1 MNEEQQ
7 SVSRRKLR
15 NDDYTVGWICA
26 IRTEYVAAQAF
37 LDEEHE
43 IPESIPP
50 RNNSVYTLGAMGK
63 HNIIIVAPPM
73 GEYGIATVSGVAR
86 DMLNSFP
93 NVRIGLLVGIG
104 GGAPNRKHDIRLGD
118 IVVSIPRNGKSG
130 VLQYDFGKMV
140 QNQKFQNTMLL
151 DQPPG
156 LLRAAVTDLAARY
169 EREGHQ
175 LEDMVSGVIHNWPRL
190 RKKFRR
196 PDSNTDR
203 LYRNDIVHPAGD
215 ERGCVLACG
224 NNPSTLVIR
233 PKRTEE
239 DDNPT
244 IHYGIIASANQVMKD
259 ASIRDKL
266 SAENDV
272 LCFEME
278 AAGLM
283 NQSSCLVIRGICDYS
298 DTHKNDEWQGY
309 AAMAA
314 AAYAKSLL
322 GQIPP
327 TQLQAERRISDVMS
341 SLQELNL
348 NIRNFTQNMDL
359 SRLTQEQNDQ
369 LTRKI
374 LDWLS
379 PVNYTAQ
386 HSDHLSKHHP
396 GTARWFMESLEFQ
409 NWVTKPKQTL
419 YCPGIPGAGKTTL
432 TSVVIDELDT
442 LYGDDNSVGIAYI
455 YFSFSRSHEQ
465 RIQDILASLLKQ
477 LVRKQLPLPDPVK
490 RLYDQH
496 HDRGTR
502 PMHES
507 LSRTLGTIAHRY
519 EKVFIIIDALDECY
533 STDACRDM
541 LLSEI
546 FSLQS
551 QSDVRFL
558 ATSRSIPE
566 IMMRFDGKPSLEVRA
581 NHHDV
586 QTYIKDNIGRFK
598 LFVAQNDELQNE
610 IIQHITDVVDGMF
623 LLARLHL
630 ESLISV
636 SVQDPSV
643 KAIRKA
649 LERLP
654 SGSCAYDSAYQ
665 DAMQRIRGHLPGQKD
680 KAYQVLAWIS
690 RAKRQL
696 TAVELQHA
704 LAVELGT
711 ASLDEDNLYSTEDIV
726 SFCAGLVVIDKE
738 STIIRLVHHTAQ
750 EYPEK
755 TWTHWFPNAD
765 GYIAT
770 VALTYLNYNQFSAG
784 PAENWSEYWKRLQDN
799 CLYKY
804 AARYW
809 GYHARNAYPQ
819 VRDLASRFL
828 RCDTQLASNAQVLL
842 TEQFPF
848 SPLKS
853 PEGVTGLH
861 IAAYFGINE
870 EVVQFQADSTCPDVV
885 DGSGQTVLHWAVRNE
900 QVPTVE
906 LLLRSGLD
914 VNARDAEEKSPLHY
928 AARQGNCP
936 LIQTLIKKGALT
948 EAQDINGQTP
958 LLTAAAHVKVAAA
971 KELLSHGAMANS
983 LDNEHRNALH
993 LAILGSKVESPSL
1006 VEVLLS
1012 HGTHMCLCDVGNMT
1026 PLHYAV
1032 GTGSHQII
1040 DSLLQNGVDIN
1051 LCVERKRWTKT
1062 IESGRP
1068 VYREKLAPKPAKGTI
1083 KGAIGLTPLH
1093 FAACTGHRVM
1103 ADYLL
1108 QKGADPNARCH
1119 NGDTPL
1125 HIALREGLK
1134 RPEVGH
1140 GKTGFH
1146 YTFPDDDD
1154 EWTDDRWRVEF
1165 SAEYISDYEGE
1176 EAHEI
1181 YRYIEDERL
1190 AVIYILLAN
1199 TDLDVNVKN
1208 ADLNT
1213 PLHTVKYDR
1222 PNSNMIVDD
1231 LLKKGADVLAH
1242 NFKGQ
1247 TALHLAC
1254 KAGASSIACT
1264 FLDRGCHIGA
1274 LDIENLN
1281 ALHHAVRANQHDTV
1295 RIIFERDIKKALDL
1309 CLEADTRGRTLM
1321 HHHLSAPICSTAML
1335 EVLLDYGADI
1345 DAVDQ
1350 EGNTPLSLL
1359 LRGFTLMDRTN
1370 TCRFLLKNGADALW
1384 FDSTGLNLA
1393 HLSMQNHTAELGVL
1407 QSLSEYGVD
1416 LAAKDNSGKS
1426 ILHHGA
1432 IHGSLSSEILVYVQ
1446 EKSLLK
1452 IGEMD
1457 RERKTP
1463 LLYASK
1469 AAEEEWPH
1477 DMFAGN
1483 RWKSTLENL
1492 QNTAQA

>member
-7 SVSRRKLR
+7 SVPRQKLR

-43 IPESIPP
+43 IPESVPP
-50 RNNSVYTLGAMGK
+50 RNDSVFTLGAMGR

-86 DMLNSFP
+86 DMRHSFP
-93 NVRIGLLVGIG
+93 NVRICLLVGIG
-104 GGAPNRKHDIRLGD
+104 GGAPNKKNDIRLGD
-118 IVVSIPRNGKSG
+118 IVVSVPRNGKSG
-130 VLQYDFGKMV
+130 VLQYDFGKKV

-175 LEDMVSGVIHNWPRL
+175 LEAMVSGVIHNWPRL

-203 LYRNDIVHPAGD
+203 LYRNHIVHPADD

-309 AAMAA
+309 ASMAA

-327 TQLQAERRISDVMS
+327 TQLQAERKISDDVIS
-341 SLQELNL
+341 SLQQLNL
-348 NIRNFTQNMDL
+348 NIRNLTQNMDL

-386 HSDHLSKHHP
+386 HSDYLSKHHP

-409 NWVTKPKQTL
+409 NWVEKPKQTL

-442 LYGDDNSVGIAYI
+442 LYGDNNSVGIAYI
-455 YFSFSRSHEQ
+455 YFSYSRSHEQ

-477 LVRKQLPLPDPVK
+477 LVRKQLHLPDPVK

-507 LSRTLGTIAHRY
+507 LSRTLGTIAQRY

-533 STDACRDM
+533 STDPCRDM

-546 FSLQS
+546 FSLQL

-586 QTYIKDNIGRFK
+586 QTYIKGNIGRFK
-598 LFVAQNDELQNE
+598 LFVAQNDELQNK

-665 DAMQRIRGHLPGQKD
+665 DAMQRIQGHLPGQKD
-680 KAYQVLAWIS
+680 KAYQVLTWIS

-696 TAVELQHA
+696 TAVELRHA

-750 EYPEK
+750 EYLEK

-784 PAENWSEYWKRLQDN
+784 PAENWSEYRKRLQDN
-799 CLYKY
+799 CLYEY

-819 VRDLASRFL
+819 VRDLTSRFL
-828 RCDTQLASNAQVLL
+828 RCDAQLASNAQVLL
-842 TEQFPF
+842 TDQFPF
-848 SPLKS
+848 SPLKFTK
-853 PEGVTGLH
+853 GVTGLH

-870 EVVQFQADSTCPDVV
+870 EVVQFQADSTYPDVV
-885 DGSGQTVLHWAVRNE
+885 DGLGQTVLHWAVRNE

-906 LLLRSGLD
+906 LLLRSKLD
-914 VNARDAEEKSPLHY
+914 VNATDAEEKSPLHY
-928 AARQGNCP
+928 AAMQGNCT
-936 LIQTLIKKGALT
+936 LIQTLIKQGALT

-971 KELLSHGAMANS
+971 KELLSHGAMAKS
-983 LDNEHRNALH
+983 MDNKHRNALH
-993 LAILGSKVESPSL
+993 LAILGSKVESRSL

-1012 HGTHMCLCDVGNMT
+1012 H
-1026 PLHYAV
+1026 V
-1032 GTGSHQII
+1032 GTGSRQVI
-1040 DSLLQNGVDIN
+1040 DLLLQNGVDIN
-1051 LCVERKRWTKT
+1051 IGVERKHWTKT

-1068 VYREKLAPKPAKGTI
+1068 VYRETLTPKPEKEEI
-1083 KGAIGLTPLH
+1083 RGATGLTPLH
-1093 FAACTGHRVM
+1093 FAACTGHRAM
-1103 ADYLL
+1103 TDYLL
-1108 QKGADPNARCH
+1108 LKGADPNARCH

-1134 RPEVGH
+1134 RKRPEVSY
-1140 GKTGFH
+1140 GKTGLHF
-1146 YTFPDDDD
+1146 TFPDDDD
-1154 EWTDDRWRVEF
+1154 AWTDDRWRVEF
-1165 SAEYISDYEGE
+1165 SAEYISDDEDE
-1176 EAHEI
+1176 EAHDEI
-1181 YRYIEDERL
+1181 YQHIEDERL
-1190 AVIYILLAN
+1190 AVVSILLVN
-1199 TDLDVNVKN
+1199 TELDVNVKN
-1208 ADLNT
+1208 ADLDT
-1213 PLHTVKYDR
+1213 PLHTVR
-1222 PNSNMIVDD
+1222 
-1231 LLKKGADVLAH
+1231 
-1242 NFKGQ
+1242 
-1247 TALHLAC
+1247 
-1254 KAGASSIACT
+1254 
-1264 FLDRGCHIGA
+1264 A
-1274 LDIENLN
+1274 LDIGNLN
-1281 ALHHAVRANQHDTV
+1281 AVHHAVRENKYDTV
-1295 RIIFERDIKKALDL
+1295 RVMFERDRKKALDL

-1321 HHHLSAPICSTAML
+1321 HYHLSAPICSRAML
-1335 EVLLDYGADI
+1335 EVLLRYGAKI
-1345 DAVDQ
+1345 DAVDK
-1350 EGNTPLSLL
+1350 EGNTPLSLF
-1359 LRGFTLMDRTN
+1359 LRGFTLGDRTE
-1370 TCRFLLKNGADALW
+1370 TCRFLLQNGANALW
-1384 FDSTGLNLA
+1384 
-1393 HLSMQNHTAELGVL
+1393 AELGVL
-1407 QSLSEYGVD
+1407 ESLTAYGVD
-1416 LAAKDNSGKS
+1416 LEAKDKSGKS

-1432 IHGSLSSEILVYVQ
+1432 IHGSLSSDILKYVQ
-1446 EKSLLK
+1446 ENSLLK
-1452 IGEMD
+1452 VDEMD
-1457 RERKTP
+1457 GEGKTP
-1463 LLYASK
+1463 LLYASE
-1469 AAEEEWPH
+1469 AAEKEWPR
-1477 DMFAGN
+1477 DLFARD

-1492 QNTAQA
+1492 RNAAQV